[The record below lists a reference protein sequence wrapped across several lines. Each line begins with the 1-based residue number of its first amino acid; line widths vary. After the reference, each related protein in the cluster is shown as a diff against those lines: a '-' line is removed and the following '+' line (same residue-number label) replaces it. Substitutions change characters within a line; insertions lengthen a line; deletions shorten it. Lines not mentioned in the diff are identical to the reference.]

1 MVDNNDQ
8 IFKSRMFARQQ
19 LIEGWDQE
27 VIENSCVLIIGVGA
41 LGCEIAK
48 DFALMG
54 IGKLVLVDLDTVET
68 SNLSRQMLFRT
79 GDEGKPKAEVAAIRL
94 KEMNPYLKVDYYFE
108 KLQQLPIEVY
118 EEADVVIAALDNFN
132 ARLDLNK
139 ICLRLKKPMIEGG
152 TVGFEGHVQIVIPK
166 GAGIEYKDREL
177 EIDKIVETELW
188 YLDEEEYPE
197 YYEAERMIGEL
208 EDKIEKL
215 RENILRPIIAKIRTR
230 VEEEFDE
237 KYAPGVLDQTPCYRC
252 VVPIPP
258 PDDKLVAACTL
269 KGLPRNRNHCVIK
282 AEVDYEKTY
291 GKKPDLT
298 IDEQVLKLK
307 ELAQEQLEQLRERVF
322 KENVSEE
329 KLAEMSPEEV
339 QEWKDNIRNTFGPD
353 YKFEEME
360 NILGNKIAAIQSVS
374 SIVSSLETQEA
385 LKLLFRVKGRN
396 IGPPMDP
403 PYLNYNGVYGL
414 FEGLNITKRDD
425 CLACGDIEGEE
436 NVQIV
441 LEFNADLGKIFWA
454 LEQIDIPLN
463 PEEWMIINPVT
474 KEIYWDPNSSNPIF
488 KDFQVKLQGELK
500 LRSNDMVTL
509 TPLGRAKQES
519 EIKKYNIVVKFM

>member
-1 MVDNNDQ
+1 MVENNDQ

-19 LIEGWDQE
+19 LIEGWDQQVLE
-27 VIENSCVLIIGVGA
+27 DACVLIIGVGA

-68 SNLSRQMLFRT
+68 SNLSRQMLFRA
-79 GDEGKPKAEVAAIRL
+79 GDEGRPKAEVAAQRL
-94 KEMNPYLKVDYYFE
+94 KEMNPYLKVEYHFE
-108 KLQQLPIEVY
+108 KLQKLPMSVY

-139 ICLRLKKPMIEGG
+139 ICLNMKKPMIEGG
-152 TVGFEGHVQIVIPK
+152 TVGFEGHIQIVIPK
-166 GAGIEYKDREL
+166 GAGIAYKDKEL

-197 YYEAERMIGEL
+197 YFEAERMIGEL
-208 EDKIEKL
+208 EEKIEKL
-215 RENILRPIIAKIRTR
+215 RENIVRPIISKIRSR

-237 KYAPGVLDQTPCYRC
+237 KHAPELLDQTPCYRC

-282 AEVDYEKTY
+282 AEVDYEKIH

-298 IDEQVLKLK
+298 VDDQVVELKK
-307 ELAQEQLEQLRERVF
+307 LAQEQLEQLRERVF
-322 KENVSEE
+322 KENVAEE
-329 KLAEMSPEEV
+329 KMTEMSPEEI
-339 QEWKDNIRNTFGPD
+339 QEWKNNIKETFGPD

-374 SIVSSLETQEA
+374 SIISSLETQEA
-385 LKLLFRVKGRN
+385 LKILFRVKGRD

-425 CLACGDIEGEE
+425 CLACGNIKGEE

-441 LEFNADLGKIFWA
+441 LEFNANIAKIFWA
-454 LEQIDIPLN
+454 LKQIEIPLN
-463 PEEWMIINPVT
+463 QDEWMIINPVT
-474 KEIYWDPNSSNPIF
+474 KEIYWDPNSNNPIF
-488 KDFQVKLQGELK
+488 KDLSVPLQAELK
-500 LRSNDMVTL
+500 LRNNDTVTL
-509 TPLGRAKQES
+509 TPVGNARLDS
-519 EIKKYNIVVKFM
+519 EIKKYNVVIQFM